1 MSKENETLDIYIQ
14 QQQNTINKLTQTTL
28 MLETKI
34 ALLENQIIDQEKE
47 IDRHRANTEIL
58 EKQILTQFEEIDKY
72 RNKIAFLMRQMTSQS
87 EEIDRYKFKEEVK
100 KDKQI
105 DRVGL
110 SAQVQSISGSDRLK
124 SINKNQSISGS
135 DRLQN
140 KKTIEKFSVKKV
152 SEPHKVEKKSKKLFG
167 IFTIKR

>member
-34 ALLENQIIDQEKE
+34 ALLEKQIIDQEKK
-47 IDRHRANTEIL
+47 IDRYHANTEIL
-58 EKQILTQFEEIDKY
+58 EKQILTQSEEIDKY
-72 RNKIAFLMRQMTSQS
+72 RD
-87 EEIDRYKFKEEVK
+87 EGKEN
-100 KDKQI
+100 KQI
-105 DRVGL
+105 GRVGL

-124 SINKNQSISGS
+124 SIDKT
-135 DRLQN
+135 
-140 KKTIEKFSVKKV
+140 KKTIEKFSVKKI
-152 SEPHKVEKKSKKLFG
+152 SEPHKVEKKSNKLFG

>member
-34 ALLENQIIDQEKE
+34 ALLEKQIIDQEKE
-47 IDRHRANTEIL
+47 IDRHHANTEIL

-100 KDKQI
+100 EDKQI
-105 DRVGL
+105 GRVGL
-110 SAQVQSISGSDRLK
+110 SAQVQSIAGSDRLK
-124 SINKNQSISGS
+124 SIDKT
-135 DRLQN
+135 

-152 SEPHKVEKKSKKLFG
+152 SEPHKVEKKSNKLFG